1 MNEQELHEVVVAAMT
16 AVAPDVDPATIDPS
30 AELAE
35 QLDIDSMDFL
45 NVVVAIHERTGI
57 EIPERDY
64 PKLST
69 LNDAVA
75 YLADTAAARR
85 PAPDVSALS
94 QLLERAASRAASPGR
109 GGRRGGDSL
118 RGGRPLR

>member
-1 MNEQELHEVVVAAMT
+1 MSTEHQLRDAVIRALIE
-16 AVAPDVDPATIDPS
+16 VAPDIDPDAIDPDS
-30 AELAE
+30 DLYE

-45 NVVVAIHERTGI
+45 NVVVAIHDQTGI

-75 YLADTAAARR
+75 YLAGAQR
-85 PAPDVSALS
+85 V
-94 QLLERAASRAASPGR
+94 
-109 GGRRGGDSL
+109 
-118 RGGRPLR
+118 

>member
-1 MNEQELHEVVVAAMT
+1 MTTEQELRQVVIGALT
-16 AVAPDVDPATIDPS
+16 EVAPDIDPD
-30 AELAE
+30 AIEPNTDLAE

-45 NVVVAIHERTGI
+45 NVVVAINERTGI

-75 YLADTAAARR
+75 YLRGKQRQGAD
-85 PAPDVSALS
+85 AP
-94 QLLERAASRAASPGR
+94 SR
-109 GGRRGGDSL
+109 
-118 RGGRPLR
+118 